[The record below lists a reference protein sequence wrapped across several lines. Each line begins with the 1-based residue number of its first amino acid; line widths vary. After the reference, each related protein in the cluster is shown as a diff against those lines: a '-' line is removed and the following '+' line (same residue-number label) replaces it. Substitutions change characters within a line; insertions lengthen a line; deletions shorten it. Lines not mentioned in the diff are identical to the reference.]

1 LNDLRIASGEP
12 SAFVLKAD
20 SVAVSLG
27 HEQGIVES
35 IALEFHGG
43 EIGRD
48 VAKISAQKRAALERP
63 FEEGEADDARHPLLP
78 DELFDRVGVRFFLG
92 GCGVQSDEP
101 LRTVG
106 MEGRQELGFHE
117 IFSSNEPS
125 GKEPPGRKGS
135 KT

>member
-1 LNDLRIASGEP
+1 MGLETQHTVTHRGGTVNGFQPRHKPIQIFPGTGLNDLRIASSEP

-48 VAKISAQKRAALERP
+48 VAKISAQERAALERP
-63 FEEGEADDARHPLLP
+63 FE
-78 DELFDRVGVRFFLG
+78 G
-92 GCGVQSDEP
+92 G
-101 LRTVG
+101 R
-106 MEGRQELGFHE
+106 
-117 IFSSNEPS
+117 
-125 GKEPPGRKGS
+125 
-135 KT
+135 